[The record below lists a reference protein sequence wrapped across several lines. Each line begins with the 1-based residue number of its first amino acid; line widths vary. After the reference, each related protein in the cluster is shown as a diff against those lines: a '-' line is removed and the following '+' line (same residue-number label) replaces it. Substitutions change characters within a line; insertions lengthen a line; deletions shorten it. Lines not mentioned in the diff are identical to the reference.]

1 MDITNNE
8 ISLNFPLKINDEIV
22 LHPRLNGYFELYAGT
37 SGIPILQHISDGS
50 QPIAIFN
57 SLDKSVEFSE
67 ILIYLI
73 FTIKLK

>member
-1 MDITNNE
+1 M
-8 ISLNFPLKINDEIV
+8 NDEIV
-22 LHPRLNGYFELYAGT
+22 LHPRLNGYFKLCAGT
-37 SGIPILQHISDGS
+37 SGISFLQNISDGS

-57 SLDKSVEFSE
+57 PLGKSVEFSE